1 MGQQNKISVI
11 PDEII
16 MNKILLIR
24 GKRVIIGND
33 LAVLYGVTTK
43 RLNEQVKR
51 NIKRFPAH
59 FMFQLSK
66 EEKDNVVANCD
77 HLQKLKYSPFLPY
90 AFTEYGTVML
100 ANVLNSERAI
110 QASVRIV
117 EIFIKIREIILS
129 HKAILQKIEQIQKK
143 LIEHD
148 NQLLIFFKYLKRLEQ
163 AKQEEINFK
172 RRKKIGFKQ
181 DK

>member
-1 MGQQNKISVI
+1 
-11 PDEII
+11 
-16 MNKILLIR
+16 
-24 GKRVIIGND
+24 
-33 LAVLYGVTTK
+33 
-43 RLNEQVKR
+43 
-51 NIKRFPAH
+51 
-59 FMFQLSK
+59 
-66 EEKDNVVANCD
+66 
-77 HLQKLKYSPFLPY
+77 
-90 AFTEYGTVML
+90 ML